1 MRCFFND
8 NIDREDLC
16 VDSEDNPVIEITCYF
31 EEVPEEIVIDSREI
45 TSTADEG
52 LLNSNNQLEIKKQIT
67 FSGRK
72 STATYL
78 VANQPSDPS
87 LENLL
92 SLNQTAL
99 KQLAETLNIDLDGV
113 DKRKNP
119 QIRKRIRDEVGA
131 GRSEQE
137 VKIEGGLGTGD
148 NRREVYKTIK
158 GLLPIYCLFKNDK
171 TFDDKDGDIKDPMQ
185 AAIEEALAL
194 EDIQELLNQIEERVR
209 VYSTDVAE
217 RTIQKLKYFDEEI
230 SENLKSEFSKAPK
243 YDKVFDLT
251 LLNEKNIPLNK
262 RGSGIRR
269 LVVLS
274 FFQAQAERRKFDSN
288 APSIIYAIE
297 EPETSQ
303 HPNHQKMIINSL
315 ENLSNEDGV
324 QVIFTTHSANFVREL
339 PLDSLRYISIDA
351 DSNLT
356 IESGR
361 ENEEPNPD
369 VIDKI
374 TKTLGILPN
383 PADSVRVLLYVEGVH
398 DIHALENYSSI
409 LHSENQEL
417 INLAASEKVAYVIT
431 GGSSLKHYIEN
442 RYLAGL
448 GKPEVH
454 IYDNDVPDYRTAIEK
469 INNENNPNKIGFNTT
484 KLELESYLHPAAI
497 EEAYA
502 STGLEGMNIGNINDD
517 TDVPLEVAKL
527 SIQLSNNNW
536 DELTGEKQK
545 ELSSNKKKFLNTLA
559 VECMTIDRINE
570 RGAYDELLLWLN
582 SIQQFT

>member
-1 MRCFFND
+1 M
-8 NIDREDLC
+8 
-16 VDSEDNPVIEITCYF
+16 
-31 EEVPEEIVIDSREI
+31 
-45 TSTADEG
+45 
-52 LLNSNNQLEIKKQIT
+52 LNSNNQLEIKKQIT

>member
-1 MRCFFND
+1 
-8 NIDREDLC
+8 
-16 VDSEDNPVIEITCYF
+16 
-31 EEVPEEIVIDSREI
+31 
-45 TSTADEG
+45 
-52 LLNSNNQLEIKKQIT
+52 
-67 FSGRK
+67 
-72 STATYL
+72 
-78 VANQPSDPS
+78 
-87 LENLL
+87 
-92 SLNQTAL
+92 
-99 KQLAETLNIDLDGV
+99 
-113 DKRKNP
+113 
-119 QIRKRIRDEVGA
+119 
-131 GRSEQE
+131 
-137 VKIEGGLGTGD
+137 
-148 NRREVYKTIK
+148 
-158 GLLPIYCLFKNDK
+158 
-171 TFDDKDGDIKDPMQ
+171 
-185 AAIEEALAL
+185 
-194 EDIQELLNQIEERVR
+194 
-209 VYSTDVAE
+209 
-217 RTIQKLKYFDEEI
+217 
-230 SENLKSEFSKAPK
+230 
-243 YDKVFDLT
+243 
-251 LLNEKNIPLNK
+251 
-262 RGSGIRR
+262 
-269 LVVLS
+269 
-274 FFQAQAERRKFDSN
+274 
-288 APSIIYAIE
+288 
-297 EPETSQ
+297 
-303 HPNHQKMIINSL
+303 MIINSL

-517 TDVPLEVAKL
+517 TDVPLEVAK
-527 SIQLSNNNW
+527 
-536 DELTGEKQK
+536 
-545 ELSSNKKKFLNTLA
+545 
-559 VECMTIDRINE
+559 TI
-570 RGAYDELLLWLN
+570 Y
-582 SIQQFT
+582 STVK

>member
-1 MRCFFND
+1 MRLVKLSLRNFRCYGPQIDLNISDLTSIIGKNDVGKSAILEALDAFFND

-230 SENLKSEFSKAPK
+230 SENLKSEFSKSPK
-243 YDKVFDLT
+243 
-251 LLNEKNIPLNK
+251 
-262 RGSGIRR
+262 
-269 LVVLS
+269 
-274 FFQAQAERRKFDSN
+274 
-288 APSIIYAIE
+288 
-297 EPETSQ
+297 
-303 HPNHQKMIINSL
+303 
-315 ENLSNEDGV
+315 
-324 QVIFTTHSANFVREL
+324 
-339 PLDSLRYISIDA
+339 
-351 DSNLT
+351 
-356 IESGR
+356 
-361 ENEEPNPD
+361 
-369 VIDKI
+369 
-374 TKTLGILPN
+374 
-383 PADSVRVLLYVEGVH
+383 
-398 DIHALENYSSI
+398 
-409 LHSENQEL
+409 
-417 INLAASEKVAYVIT
+417 
-431 GGSSLKHYIEN
+431 
-442 RYLAGL
+442 
-448 GKPEVH
+448 
-454 IYDNDVPDYRTAIEK
+454 
-469 INNENNPNKIGFNTT
+469 NTT
-484 KLELESYLHPAAI
+484 RC
-497 EEAYA
+497 
-502 STGLEGMNIGNINDD
+502 ST
-517 TDVPLEVAKL
+517 
-527 SIQLSNNNW
+527 
-536 DELTGEKQK
+536 
-545 ELSSNKKKFLNTLA
+545 
-559 VECMTIDRINE
+559 
-570 RGAYDELLLWLN
+570 
-582 SIQQFT
+582 